1 MAKADIQL
9 RGRSYSIA
17 CAPGQESRIEALSK
31 QLDTRVKQIEGAV
44 GDIGEERLLLI
55 TALGSLAGFGLLA
68 AAGLPFAW
76 VRDADRSAG

>member
-1 MAKADIQL
+1 MVAL
-9 RGRSYSIA
+9 
-17 CAPGQESRIEALSK
+17 PGIFLWP
-31 QLDTRVKQIEGAV
+31 
-44 GDIGEERLLLI
+44 LLLI

>member
-1 MAKADIQL
+1 MGLGSLGLAALGMAAVVAL
-9 RGRSYSIA
+9 
-17 CAPGQESRIEALSK
+17 PGIFLWP
-31 QLDTRVKQIEGAV
+31 
-44 GDIGEERLLLI
+44 LLLI